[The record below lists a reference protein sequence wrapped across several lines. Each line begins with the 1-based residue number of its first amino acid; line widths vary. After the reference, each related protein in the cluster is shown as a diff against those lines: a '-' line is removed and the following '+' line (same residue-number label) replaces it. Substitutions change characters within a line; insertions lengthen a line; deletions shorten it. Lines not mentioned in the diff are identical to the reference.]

1 MKFNLKKLDMKVMIF
16 GGVILICILALTF
29 AIYFQIFGKNTK
41 APVNETKNEIEIP
54 EETDFNGLFNNQ
66 VNLQGYDGI
75 NSTNKLEPT
84 KDLVYTTFSLNEIY
98 EGKYE
103 INANIPLIN
112 INNENAIN
120 IDREILSVFNQKIS
134 DIIDKS
140 SRRKCT
146 K

>member
-1 MKFNLKKLDMKVMIF
+1 MKFNFKKIKMKFILF
-16 GGVILICILALTF
+16 GGIILVCILALTF
-29 AIYFQIFGKNTK
+29 AIYFQIFG
-41 APVNETKNEIEIP
+41 VNKPISNEVPSEVVLP
-54 EETDFNGLFNNQ
+54 EETNFNDLFNNQ
-66 VNLQGYDGI
+66 INLQGYDDM

-84 KDLVYTTFSLNEIY
+84 KGLVYTTYSLNEIY
-98 EGKYE
+98 EEKYE
-103 INANIPLIN
+103 INVNIPLIN